1 MRVAIYARVSKDDG
15 TQTTENQLLELRRFA
30 ESQSWSVYREYVD
43 HESGANGDRE
53 QFQAM
58 LKDAS
63 KRRFDVL
70 LVWASDRLTRQGAY
84 ETMHYLKR
92 LDAYGVRFRSYT
104 ESFLDT
110 TGPVRDLLIAI
121 AGWLAQQEREKI
133 RIRTL
138 AGQARARAQGK
149 TIGRPKV
156 AVDVDRLATL
166 RAQGLSWKQITAQTG
181 VSKGTAQRALAGLP
195 KSVAKE
201 AGVNPADS
209 TRGISVSA

>member
-1 MRVAIYARVSKDDG
+1 MRAAIYARVSKDDG
-15 TQTTENQLLELRRFA
+15 SQTTENQLLELRRFA
-30 ESQSWSVYREYVD
+30 QSQAWEIPKEYID
-43 HESGANGDRE
+43 EASGANSDRE
-53 QFQAM
+53 QFQVM

-70 LVWASDRLTRQGAY
+70 LVWASDRLTREGAY
-84 ETMHYLKR
+84 ETMHYLKM
-92 LDAYGVRFRSYT
+92 LDSYGVRFRSYT

-149 TIGRPKV
+149 VIGRPKV
-156 AVDVDRLATL
+156 AVNVPLLASL
-166 RAQGLSWKQITAQTG
+166 RSQGASWGQIVKQTG
-181 VSKGTAQRALAGLP
+181 VSMGTAQRALANLP
-195 KSVAKE
+195 KSVQTHAS
-201 AGVNPADS
+201 ANPVE
-209 TRGISVSA
+209 SVAQYSA